1 MKKVIVF
8 CCVLTLMST
17 LLMGCTLTTPVGTVT
32 LTYDK
37 NNVSDNIVYT
47 DDNGKEQNFDTKDI
61 NGQIDSMLEDVDLP
75 NGATTEELKNFV
87 NDSMDTLNLDDSIN
101 EIQETLDN
109 TMEQGKE
116 EISENSEIVNSG
128 SIENEN
134 NESTIENNENIQ

>member
-1 MKKVIVF
+1 MKKIIVF

-17 LLMGCTLTTPVGTVT
+17 LLMGCTLTTPIGTVT

-128 SIENEN
+128 STENEN
-134 NESTIENNENIQ
+134 NENTIENNENIQ